1 VVPYYGHGRQQG
13 DPAWGAAYTLLP
25 DWLGSWHRDD
35 RLFEEH
41 YDGITAHLDQL
52 ILVAGKND
60 AGGLLTFGLYSDWC
74 PPQVSALVLLLAA
87 ATVDS

>member
-1 VVPYYGHGRQQG
+1 M

-52 ILVAGKND
+52 ILVAGKNN

-74 PPQVSALVLLLAA
+74 PPQGCGGFSAGSKEEDPTGVSG
-87 ATVDS
+87 SQ